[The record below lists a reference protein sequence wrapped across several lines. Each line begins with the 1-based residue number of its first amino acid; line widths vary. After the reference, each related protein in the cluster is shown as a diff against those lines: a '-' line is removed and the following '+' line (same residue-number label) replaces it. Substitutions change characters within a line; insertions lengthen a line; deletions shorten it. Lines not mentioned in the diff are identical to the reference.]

1 MSLYLVATPIGNLE
15 DITYR
20 AIRTLKEVDHILC
33 EDTRHSRILFEKY
46 NIDKPVSS
54 YYDFNKE
61 KVTPRII
68 TQLKEGQ
75 TIALI
80 SDAGT
85 PGISDPAFYLVRAA
99 IAEGIQIIPIPGPS
113 SFTAALIVSGLPTD
127 RFCFEGFLP
136 PKKGRKSR
144 LEKLKEEER
153 TIILFESPHRIEKT
167 LNDLMNNL
175 GDRRVVIAREI
186 TKLFEEFVRG
196 KISEVLGQFK
206 YRGEMV
212 VIIEGKC
219 TR

>member
-1 MSLYLVATPIGNLE
+1 MSLYLIATPIGNLE

-20 AIRTLKEVDHILC
+20 AVKTLKGVDHILC

-46 NIDKPVSS
+46 KIDKPVSP

-61 KVTPRII
+61 KVTPGIVKR
-68 TQLKEGQ
+68 LKEGLSF
-75 TIALI
+75 ALI

-85 PGISDPAFYLVRAA
+85 PGISDPAFYLVRAV

-113 SFTAALIVSGLPTD
+113 SFVAALIVSGLPTD

-136 PKKGRKSR
+136 QKKGRKTR

-167 LNDLMNNL
+167 LNDLLNIL
-175 GDRRVVIAREI
+175 GDRRVVIGREI
-186 TKLFEEFVRG
+186 TKIFEEFVRG
-196 KISEVLGQFK
+196 KISEVIGQFS

-212 VIIEGKC
+212 IVVDGKC